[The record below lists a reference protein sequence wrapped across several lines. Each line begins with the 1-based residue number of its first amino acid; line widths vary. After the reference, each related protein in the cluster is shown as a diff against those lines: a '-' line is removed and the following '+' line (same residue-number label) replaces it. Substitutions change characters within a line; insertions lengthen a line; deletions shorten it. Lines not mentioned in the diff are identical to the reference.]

1 MSTSLQSLIDDVYTL
16 TNRPDLVAETSLAVR
31 SATLKL
37 HSLDN
42 WYKDIYQT
50 GIQWNPV
57 DYIQSLEYRT
67 LVPRYRK
74 FKYLRKYSPPTGND
88 MMGYDGDFFTLITP
102 DNTLDDYGI
111 NRENV
116 CYVAGAYINI
126 RSNTQDQYMIFGCYI
141 QPDITEL
148 GFSSWIADEYPFA
161 IVTEAASKVFKTI
174 GYDEQFQAMLLEA
187 RDWRQILIQEATAG
201 GE

>member
-126 RSNTQDQYMIFGCYI
+126 RSNTQDQYMI
-141 QPDITEL
+141 
-148 GFSSWIADEYPFA
+148 
-161 IVTEAASKVFKTI
+161 
-174 GYDEQFQAMLLEA
+174 
-187 RDWRQILIQEATAG
+187 
-201 GE
+201 